1 MADRDT
7 IDVIVRL
14 SKVLEIAL
22 ADVVLTMNQFRLLT
36 LVQERSPSAAELS
49 ARLVMKAPNVSA
61 MTKGLVDRG
70 LVERTQQADDGRRRD
85 LMLTPAGESLVRAAH
100 ERCAVALHALA
111 AQTDDERLVAE
122 LERWRPALDA
132 AAVTLRRQV
141 DG

>member
-1 MADRDT
+1 MADRDG

-22 ADVVLTMNQFRLLT
+22 ADVGLTMNQFRLLT

-61 MTKGLVDRG
+61 MTKALVDRG
-70 LVERTQQADDGRRRD
+70 LVERTQQVDDGRRRE
-85 LMLTPAGESLVRAAH
+85 LLLTPAGEALLGAAH
-100 ERCAVALHALA
+100 ERCAVALRGLA
-111 AQTDDERLVAE
+111 AQTGDERLIAQ
-122 LERWRPALDA
+122 LARWLPALDA